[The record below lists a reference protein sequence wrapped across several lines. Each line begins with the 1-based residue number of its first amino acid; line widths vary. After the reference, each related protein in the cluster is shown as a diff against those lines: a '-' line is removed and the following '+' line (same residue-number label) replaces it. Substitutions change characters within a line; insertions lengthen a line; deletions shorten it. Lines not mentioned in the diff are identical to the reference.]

1 MEFTDRGINPQD
13 SPPVPPIYSYLT
25 DKNLRA
31 DSIGSYI
38 GQTHQEFF
46 PDGHLRHLHHL
57 YSLPSQYLRHSL
69 PSPNPRDLHEGIQI
83 EIEKEKIR
91 EEILITEAARRRVLE
106 AEVRRELMMERS
118 AMLTSGH
125 GFSFRSS
132 PQMDFASPAM
142 IPPRAGEK
150 MDEGSLEERIT
161 SLLNGK
167 RESGRFFET
176 QATIQRGTIV
186 KPVSQARGDL
196 QKKKYIFLGNPDE
209 NVSGLKKKAVTPPRV
224 DTTNFSS
231 ETPPFVSNEEL
242 GVSEDDKPVSEGGD
256 EKQKLLLLEKPD
268 ENISGSKRKAS
279 DFPPSS
285 GGIVLHKKN
294 RENWFCAICHINST
308 SERAHNDHVQGR
320 KHKWK
325 EEAFRAAKIY
335 SSSTKEHLP
344 DKGTTDDAKPP
355 VTLKKYNNVVKSG
368 NPVSRNYPFWCELCN
383 VGTSCVKDISTH
395 EKGRKHLYRLSQSAE
410 KANCEECVA
419 EDGKDVTKGN
429 RDGIVNREFGKT
441 ENNPEFVETAKPEN
455 HSDKISVFVSD
466 EAEDEKDVTNDLDG
480 ITNNEFVNPVK
491 TENKQEL
498 VVEEA
503 KTENYSDNMSMFV
516 SDGDEDGKN
525 VIKGGSDVMMKPEEN
540 HEIVVE
546 MAKTE
551 NHSDNFAMFVS
562 DGAEDGNN
570 VIEGD
575 FDGIMKPED
584 NQEIVESA
592 RSDSHLDKISMLVS
606 DGKNVINGSSDV
618 ILKPEDNQ
626 ELVVETAKSDCRLD
640 KSSMLVSDDGKN
652 VTRCNFDGNMD
663 NEFVNPVETEN
674 DQELRSMA
682 KSEYGSYKISMLVI
696 DDVEN
701 VRNEM
706 KGNFDGIMNNE
717 FVNPEYNQ
725 VLVEAAKSENHS
737 DKISMFVRDN
747 AEEKKNT
754 AKGNFIRIMNNE
766 FANPVK
772 SENHSDKIAMLVS
785 ANVEDEKSV
794 TKGHFDGIM
803 DNEFANPVKT
813 ESNQDLVLGT
823 EKSENHSDKNA
834 MLVIEDVE
842 RVTKDN
848 FDGIINK
855 EFVNPE
861 HSQKLVETA
870 KYEIQSDNISML
882 VIDNPEDEKIIMEGN
897 CDVIINREFVE
908 TERSQSSSD
917 NIPMLVIDNA
927 EDDKTVMEGNFDGI
941 INHESMDPIA
951 TEKNQELVVEMEKS
965 ENQSDKISMLV
976 SANAEVEKN
985 EMADSFDGIINPVFM
1000 DPVVT
1005 EANQELVV
1013 EIGKSEDHSD
1023 NAEDEENVMGDNF
1036 DGIINHEF
1044 MDPIVTEDNQEELVV
1059 ETGKPED
1066 HSNNAEDEKIVMEY
1080 NSDGTINHEFSDPVK
1095 AENSQQ
1101 LALEAAKSEDHE
1113 DEILHMMEEDDW
1125 SAYITELENGVT
1137 DDMVVDRGDDGGI
1150 MSLVENFVLDADL

>member
-13 SPPVPPIYSYLT
+13 SPPVPPIYSYLA

-57 YSLPSQYLRHSL
+57 YSLPGQYLRHSL

-142 IPPRAGEK
+142 IPPRAGAK
-150 MDEGSLEERIT
+150 TDEGSLEERIT

-186 KPVSQARGDL
+186 KPVSQAQGNL
-196 QKKKYIFLGNPDE
+196 QKKKYIFLENPDE

-224 DTTNFSS
+224 DTINVGS

-256 EKQKLLLLEKPD
+256 EKQELLLLHKGRLREKPD

-279 DFPPSS
+279 DFPPSG
-285 GGIVLHKKN
+285 GGIILHKKT

-308 SERAHNDHVQGR
+308 SDRAHNDHIQGR

-325 EEAFRAAKIY
+325 EEAFKAAKIY

-355 VTLKKYNNVVKSG
+355 VTLKKYKNVVISG

-383 VGTSCVKDISTH
+383 VGTSCEKDISTH
-395 EKGRKHLYRLSQSAE
+395 EKGRKHLYRLSQIAE
-410 KANCEECVA
+410 KANCEERVA

-441 ENNPEFVETAKPEN
+441 ENNPEFVETTKPEN
-455 HSDKISVFVSD
+455 HSDKISMFVSD

-516 SDGDEDGKN
+516 SDGDEDGEN

-540 HEIVVE
+540 HELVVE

-606 DGKNVINGSSDV
+606 DGKNVINGRSNV
-618 ILKPEDNQ
+618 ILKPEYNQ
-626 ELVVETAKSDCRLD
+626 ELVVETAKSDSRLD
-640 KSSMLVSDDGKN
+640 KSSMLVSDDGEN
-652 VTRCNFDGNMD
+652 VTRGSFDGNMD
-663 NEFVNPVETEN
+663 NDFVNPVETEN
-674 DQELRSMA
+674 HQELRSMA
-682 KSEYGSYKISMLVI
+682 KSEYRSYKMMLVI

-701 VRNEM
+701 VTNEM

-725 VLVEAAKSENHS
+725 VKSENHS

-772 SENHSDKIAMLVS
+772 SENHS
-785 ANVEDEKSV
+785 EDEKSV

-813 ESNQDLVLGT
+813 ESNQELVI
-823 EKSENHSDKNA
+823 DKNA

-861 HSQKLVETA
+861 HSQKKLVETA

-882 VIDNPEDEKIIMEGN
+882 VIDNPEDEKIIVEGN

-908 TERSQSSSD
+908 TERSQNSSD

-927 EDDKTVMEGNFDGI
+927 EDDKTIMEGNLDGI
-941 INHESMDPIA
+941 IRHESIDPIA
-951 TEKNQELVVEMEKS
+951 TEKNQELVVEMGKS
-965 ENQSDKISMLV
+965 EDQSDKISMLV
-976 SANAEVEKN
+976 SANANAEDEKN
-985 EMADSFDGIINPVFM
+985 EMVDSFDGIINPVFM

-1013 EIGKSEDHSD
+1013 ETGKSEDHSGD
-1023 NAEDEENVMGDNF
+1023 AEDEENVIGDNF

-1044 MDPIVTEDNQEELVV
+1044 MDPIVTEDNQE
-1059 ETGKPED
+1059 TGKPED
-1066 HSNNAEDEKIVMEY
+1066 HSDNAEDEKIVMEY
-1080 NSDGTINHEFSDPVK
+1080 NSDGTINHEFPDPVK
-1095 AENSQQ
+1095 DENSQQ
-1101 LALEAAKSEDHE
+1101 LALETAKSEDHE
-1113 DEILHMMEEDDW
+1113 DEVLHMMEEDDW